1 MSKPFKTIDEY
12 IGTFPADVQVVL
24 EQVRQTIRRAAPG
37 AVETISYQM
46 PTFKL
51 NGRNLV
57 HFAGWENHV
66 GFYPAPSGMTSFD
79 KELSG
84 YVRGKGSV
92 QFPLDR
98 PIPFGMIEK
107 IVTFR
112 VQEDLARVNAAKKTP
127 RAGPA

>member
-1 MSKPFKTIDEY
+1 MNRQFKTIDEY
-12 IGTFPADVQVVL
+12 IGTFPADVQTVL
-24 EQVRQTIRRAAPG
+24 ERVRQTIRRAAPG

-57 HFAGWENHV
+57 HFGGWERHI

-79 KELSG
+79 TELSA

-98 PIPFGMIEK
+98 PIPFGLIEK

-112 VQEDLARVNAAKKTP
+112 VQEELARAKTKKT
-127 RAGPA
+127 RRVGQT

>member
-1 MSKPFKTIDEY
+1 MNRQFKTIDEY
-12 IGTFPADVQVVL
+12 IGTLPADVQTVL
-24 EQVRQTIRRAAPG
+24 ERVRQTIRRAAPG

-57 HFAGWENHV
+57 HFGGWERHI

-79 KELSG
+79 TELSA

-98 PIPFGMIEK
+98 PIPFGLIEK

-112 VQEDLARVNAAKKTP
+112 VQEELARAKTKKT
-127 RAGPA
+127 RRVGQT

>member
-1 MSKPFKTIDEY
+1 
-12 IGTFPADVQVVL
+12 
-24 EQVRQTIRRAAPG
+24 
-37 AVETISYQM
+37 M

-57 HFAGWENHV
+57 HFGGWERHI

-79 KELSG
+79 TELSA

-98 PIPFGMIEK
+98 PIPFGLIEK

-112 VQEDLARVNAAKKTP
+112 VQEELARAKTKKT
-127 RAGPA
+127 RRVGQT